1 MAAKAATKHLQYV
14 RLYRTLKEDDYP
26 IRAPPGSETPH
37 RRQSDQ
43 RPAARPGE
51 ADTQYP
57 DRADFGGRYGRVSEF
72 GSSGMAGASAFRGPE
87 GYLERVHLG
96 ELADH
101 V

>member
-1 MAAKAATKHLQYV
+1 MAGNPVTKPLQYV
-14 RLYRTLKEDDYP
+14 RHYRTLKEDDYP
-26 IRAPPGSETPH
+26 IRAPLGFEAPH
-37 RRQSDQ
+37 SRQSDQ

-51 ADTQYP
+51 PDPQYP

-87 GYLERVHLG
+87 GYLERVHLW